1 MPKWYTD
8 NREEVDAIIARY
20 PEKRSAIMPLMHL
33 AQREKGYLDEEDFA
47 YIGRLVGQTT
57 AYVESVASFYVMY
70 RRKPHG
76 KYTVVVCEG
85 LSCMLRGSER
95 LAARL
100 EERLGIKDG
109 ETTPDGLV
117 TLERT
122 HECLAA
128 CEGGPCLQVNY
139 EYYMNVDD
147 EKADRLVDALLEAG
161 SREGDDAGQPI
172 GDVSRLSLPPD
183 PAPFPGGVSAA
194 RPMEEAKR

>member
-1 MPKWYTD
+1 MPKWLAD
-8 NREEVDAIIARY
+8 NRDEVDAIIARY

-33 AQREKGYLDEEDFA
+33 VQREKGYLDEDDFA
-47 YIGRLVGQTT
+47 HIGQLVGETT

-76 KYTVVVCEG
+76 KYTILVCEG

-95 LAARL
+95 LASRL
-100 EERLGIKDG
+100 EEGLGIKDG

-128 CEGGPCLQVNY
+128 CEGAPCLQVNY

-147 EKADRLVDALLEAG
+147 EKADRLVAALLETG
-161 SREGDDAGQPI
+161 SQAEGD
-172 GDVSRLSLPPD
+172 LSKLALPPD
-183 PAPFPGGVSAA
+183 PAPLPGGVSA
-194 RPMEEAKR
+194 RPMEEAKPR